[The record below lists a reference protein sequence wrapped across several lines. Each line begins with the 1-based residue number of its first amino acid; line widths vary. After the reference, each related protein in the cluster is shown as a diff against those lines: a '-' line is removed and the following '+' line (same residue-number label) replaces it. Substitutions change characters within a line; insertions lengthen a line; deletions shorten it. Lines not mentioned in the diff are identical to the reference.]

1 MDGARYG
8 QAAITSAAFTAG
20 VATVLVVH
28 MMIDFSYLSR
38 NFTNSIRRRL
48 AETFHN
54 FANRLSAPEYP
65 GQEETWVNSLEYRNP
80 DFEQDLKSGIT
91 EKTEESAVESMYQL
105 PPWFLKNC
113 VMTLEDLRASEIP
126 LRVQDF
132 ANTEGKQD
140 ERLYEMD
147 KAVFDELRTMIQQ
160 KPSSTTVQ
168 PSFNYDATILRT
180 PLADDQ
186 SAEGFQYSVLQ
197 KLAVELGA
205 DILTL
210 QRADIESLC
219 EHFALHKAHLF
230 GRDQALDLFFKIP
243 NSASFDVYTPRRRR
257 IIVEADDE
265 IQSDD
270 EGSDNWENV
279 YNASHRTQLAFP
291 FPLLLESPNLKR
303 STTHESSSGE
313 DQEQKPLLII
323 LSEVFSISAS
333 GAWGSILAQLRDA
346 VAQVNSHSSSLGM
359 MVVGLDSFILTGRF
373 PLRERDL
380 LGDNFPSRDL
390 YGSPPSNTTPML
402 PLLGSKPLCVQPILP
417 RRTKGQ
423 QLLLEKHEEVVRLRH
438 NINMLQSAI
447 QRYLGVETACG
458 LLEPYAIWDTSQHGN
473 ALDDLKHSSLDLRS
487 CEFVAGN
494 IHGDPSIEK
503 ITKSLDR
510 RSTLLKCLEE
520 HSNSSNNSSHD
531 LTEWSHL
538 PQSAREAI
546 KKIQSRPR
554 DYEFENML
562 LDRLV
567 NPGM

>member
-8 QAAITSAAFTAG
+8 QAAIASAAFTAG

-28 MMIDFSYLSR
+28 MMSDFSYLSR

-65 GQEETWVNSLEYRNP
+65 GQQEPWVNSLEYPNP

-113 VMTLEDLRASEIP
+113 VMTWEDLRASEIP

-132 ANTEGKQD
+132 AHPEEKQD
-140 ERLYEMD
+140 ESHYEMD
-147 KAVFDELRTMIQQ
+147 KAVFDELRATIQK

-197 KLAVELGA
+197 QLAVELGA

-210 QRADIESLC
+210 RRTDIDLLC
-219 EHFALHKAHLF
+219 EYLAHHTAHSL
-230 GRDQALDLFFKIP
+230 GKDQALNLFFKIP
-243 NSASFDVYTPRRRR
+243 DSASFDVYTPRRRR
-257 IIVEADDE
+257 TYVETYDE
-265 IQSDD
+265 VQPDD
-270 EGSDNWENV
+270 EGSDNWEDV
-279 YNASHRTQLAFP
+279 YTASDKTELAFP
-291 FPLLLESPNLKR
+291 FTLLLESPNLKCSR
-303 STTHESSSGE
+303 THESSSGK
-313 DQEQKPLLII
+313 DQEKKPLIII
-323 LSEVFSISAS
+323 LSEVFSTSTS

-346 VAQVNSHSSSLGM
+346 VAQVNSHSLRIM
-359 MVVGLDSFILTGRF
+359 IVGLDSVIVTWRL
-373 PLRERDL
+373 PLKEKALFD
-380 LGDNFPSRDL
+380 DNFPSRDR
-390 YGSPPSNTTPML
+390 YDSPSNYTIPML

-417 RRTKGQ
+417 RRTKAQ
-423 QLLLEKHEEVVRLRH
+423 QLLLAKHQEAVRSMH
-438 NINMLQSAI
+438 NIHMLQNAI
-447 QRYLGVETACG
+447 RRRLGAETAYD
-458 LLEPYAIWDTSQHGN
+458 LLEPYAIWDTSQRSN
-473 ALDDLKHSSLDLRS
+473 ALDDLKHSWLDLQT
-487 CEFVAGN
+487 CKFVAESL
-494 IHGDPSIEK
+494 HGHPSIEK
-503 ITKSLDR
+503 ITQKLDQR
-510 RSTLLKCLEE
+510 NELLKVLEE
-520 HSNSSNNSSHD
+520 HSNSFDDSSYE
-531 LTEWSHL
+531 LTKWSHL